1 MLWADHVPP
10 HFHARYGEF
19 EVTVEIETGIVQ
31 GVFPRRALRLLLEW
45 FEWNRD
51 GLVTDWVLCSKR
63 EMPKAIP
70 PLE

>member
-45 FEWNRD
+45 FELNRD

-63 EMPKAIP
+63 EMPKAIH